1 MADSESEDQER
12 TIITQLF
19 HLGHSY
25 DDIVGLLSKCHGINI
40 SVRTLKRRLKDWGM
54 SRRYLEYDPYLW
66 HNLRMK
72 GILVPRVVV
81 QEMLKEIDP
90 NGVELRKAHKLKRRV
105 YRSLGPKSTWHA
117 DGYDK
122 LKPYGFPM
130 HACIDGFSRKVIW
143 LYVTRSNNYPDNIA
157 SYYLDAVKQLGG
169 CPRELDTDLGTEN
182 GTMAGIHSFFL
193 DDPNSHRY
201 VASPR
206 NQRIECWWSFLRK
219 NWSTWWMNLFKDMI
233 EKAVH
238 TADKLHLECLWFCF
252 AELLQND
259 LKRVGDSWNTHYIR
273 KSRHDTVAGR
283 PDAIFHLPESYGGID
298 NLLVPVSQHDMS
310 YAYTHLVQQDEDDE
324 YQEYFRYV
332 LHSLNK
338 KKPEHWREALQMYEE
353 LLHIAVN
360 GC

>member
-25 DDIVGLLSKCHGINI
+25 DDIVGLLSKCHWINI
-40 SVRTLKRRLKDWGM
+40 SNFWMDQIRLLDIGQFG
-54 SRRYLEYDPYLW
+54 
-66 HNLRMK
+66 NLRMK

-105 YRSLGPKSTWHA
+105 YRSLGPNSTWHA

-143 LYVTRSNNYPDNIA
+143 LYVTRSNNYPDDIA

-182 GTMAGIHSFFL
+182 GAMA
-193 DDPNSHRY
+193 
-201 VASPR
+201 
-206 NQRIECWWSFLRK
+206 
-219 NWSTWWMNLFKDMI
+219 DMI
-233 EKAVH
+233 EKAVLN